1 MSSGGEGGILGR
13 VVDRLLPTRR
23 QPAPAM
29 ETAGDRQLVFDRG
42 LAAGI
47 DVLVCFVVIEAPL
60 FSMYAQLFPAAWEG
74 LGPYVGIATLLALLP
89 IYSSYGFL
97 LEWRYGRTLGKVNR
111 GLLVVMADGSRCT
124 LWASAVRNLLRYV
137 DLLGIPP
144 LVVGLVA
151 MLAGDGR
158 RVGDYAAGTRVVRS
172 RAPDRGGGARPSD
185 DEPEN

>member
-1 MSSGGEGGILGR
+1 MSRGGEAGLLGR
-13 VVDRLLPTRR
+13 VLDGLLPTRR

-29 ETAGDRQLVFDRG
+29 ETAGDRRLVLDRAV
-42 LAAGI
+42 AAAL
-47 DVLVCFVVIEAPL
+47 DLLVCFVVIEAPL
-60 FSMYAQLFPAAWEG
+60 LSIVAQLFPAAWEATG
-74 LGPYVGIATLLALLP
+74 GYVFVLTLLVLLP

-111 GLLVVMADGSRCT
+111 RLLVVMADGSRCT
-124 LWASAVRNLLRYV
+124 LRASAVRNLLRYV
-137 DLLGIPP
+137 DLLGVPP

-172 RAPDRGGGARPSD
+172 TVPGDAAAPER
-185 DEPEN
+185 ETEN